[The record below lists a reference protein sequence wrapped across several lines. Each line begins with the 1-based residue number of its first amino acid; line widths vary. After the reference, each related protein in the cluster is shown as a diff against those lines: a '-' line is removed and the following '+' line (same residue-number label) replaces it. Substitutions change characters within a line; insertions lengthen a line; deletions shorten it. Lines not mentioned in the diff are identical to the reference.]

1 MKSLVRRVPTGAAVL
16 LLLLLAGC
24 VAPTSLAN
32 RDGGVSSRLQ
42 GDAAHPAQAQNWI
55 RTELYFGTGP
65 ADDAHQGIDEAA
77 WRAFLDREIT
87 PRFASGLSVFDIYGQ
102 WQDKGAAAPERLRSK
117 VVVLLHESNADK
129 DAKIEQ
135 IRSAWKKLT
144 GDLSVLRVSQPAE
157 VSF

>member
-1 MKSLVRRVPTGAAVL
+1 MKSLVRRAPTGAAAL
-16 LLLLLAGC
+16 LFLLLAGC
-24 VAPTSLAN
+24 AAPASLAN
-32 RDGGVSSRLQ
+32 RDGVSSRLQ
-42 GDAAHPAQAQNWI
+42 GDAAHPAQAHNWI

-65 ADDAHQGIDEAA
+65 ADDAHQGIDEAN

-117 VVVLLHESNADK
+117 VVVLLHESSTDN
-129 DAKIEQ
+129 DARIEQ